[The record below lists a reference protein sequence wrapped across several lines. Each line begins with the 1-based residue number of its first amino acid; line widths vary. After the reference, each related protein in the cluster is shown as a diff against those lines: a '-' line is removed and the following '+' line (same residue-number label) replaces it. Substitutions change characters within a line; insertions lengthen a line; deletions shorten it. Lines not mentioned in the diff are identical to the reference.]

1 MMPNI
6 SGELASVVEDRL
18 QECGVHVYSNH
29 AIREIKTAEDNS
41 LEVVCSDNTSYP
53 CDLVILSM
61 GVRPNSALA
70 KDAGLKLG
78 VKDSIAVDSSL
89 RTSDPDIYAV
99 GDAIQTL
106 DFATQRPRLAP
117 LAAPANRQAR
127 IVADV
132 LCGLPSS
139 FRGVQ
144 GTSVCGVFDVC
155 VAATGNTAATLY
167 PSAECVRNRG
177 DAVPAEE
184 VCTVCL
190 HSADHATFFPD
201 AYPIHLNLTFDRRDG
216 RVLGAQAVGVN
227 GVDKRIDVISAYIHM
242 HGTVTDLAQ
251 AELCYAPQ
259 VGEGVTRDA

>member
-1 MMPNI
+1 MPNI

-41 LEVVCSDNTSYP
+41 LEVVCNDNTSYP

-155 VAATGNTAATLY
+155 VAATGNTAGTLY
-167 PSAECVRNRG
+167 PPAECVRNRG